1 MSEDDRTQGNRYDVT
16 APKPTEQAV
25 TAAYR
30 AMHDAALKKNLKGLL
45 AAQGF
50 DAKQIAA
57 IRGLEGIDADFTVYA
72 DRFLVPSAP
81 DEVSVKPG
89 TGYVRTEGSNSKG
102 QKFANFY
109 HFAPCGDHLVL
120 VSIAENPQ

>member
-1 MSEDDRTQGNRYDVT
+1 MPGQ
-16 APKPTEQAV
+16 P
-25 TAAYR
+25 
-30 AMHDAALKKNLKGLL
+30 LKKNLKGLL

-57 IRGLEGIDADFTVYA
+57 IRGLEGIDADFIVYA

-89 TGYVRTEGSNSKG
+89 TGYGRTEGSNSKG
-102 QKFANFY
+102 QKSRISTTSRPA
-109 HFAPCGDHLVL
+109 A
-120 VSIAENPQ
+120 IT

>member
-1 MSEDDRTQGNRYDVT
+1 
-16 APKPTEQAV
+16 V
-25 TAAYR
+25 TAAYK
-30 AMHDAALKKNLKGLL
+30 AVHDAALKKNLKGLL

-57 IRGLEGIDADFTVYA
+57 ICGLEGIDADFAVYA
-72 DRFLVPSAP
+72 DRFLASSAP

-89 TGYVRTEGSNSKG
+89 TGYVRTEGTNSKG